1 MVRSRRGHTSTLDIE
16 EAFIMAI
23 HDNNQAFTY
32 DLKDQLIGAQGDAY
46 GSFEWEYDALGNRT
60 QEVHGDTTIAYS
72 YGTGNNRLVSE
83 AFGDTVNSYSYDY
96 AGSMTRKD
104 YYYEQSLLGGST
116 YNNNDDSRLTSV
128 AQSGVVETNYYDH
141 LGQRVLKDDAGAHTV
156 YVYDIFGNLIGE
168 YIPGSD
174 AVREWVYLGSHRLAM
189 LHANMSVGVN
199 PPECGGLPSPPE
211 GCSRMIPSEGEQ
223 SSAPFNWVLIGLCP
237 VMTYSGFKFR
247 RRKKVL
253 ILIFASGVSIIAFMM
268 SRKAKTQENPTE
280 AVYYYHNDHL
290 GTPKVL
296 TDSTGTVVWEA
307 IYEPFGSISQLL
319 TSQISNPFRFPGQY
333 DDEWTGMYYNINR
346 FYISGL
352 AKYNRPDPRSTAF
365 PIAKSAYNYTNSNP
379 YIYVFD
385 NPIML
390 KDPFGLCAKCDD
402 CPSGKWSGSLGSLGG
417 HIIIAG
423 ASYNWGFIDCWGNN
437 TKMDIGV
444 ECYNIGTGLGG
455 WLGLQGSIPL
465 TSNCCNASDFS
476 GWDAGL
482 GFSADL
488 RAIFGGGWGFGVSL
502 ASPHCLSIQPSF
514 GFGLDAVSKVYSV
527 CNTTI
532 KKVYKN

>member
-168 YIPGSD
+168 YIPGTD
-174 AVREWVYLGSHRLAM
+174 AVREWIYLGSHRLAM
-189 LHANMSVGVN
+189 LHANMSVGLN
-199 PPECGGLPSPPE
+199 PPECGGLPEPPG
-211 GCSRMIPSEGEQ
+211 GCSRMIPEEGEQ
-223 SSAPFNWVLIGLCP
+223 SSAPFNWVMIGLCP
-237 VMTYSGFKFR
+237 VMTYGGFKY
-247 RRKKVL
+247 RKKKKIL
-253 ILIFASGVSIIAFMM
+253 LLIFASGVGIIAFMM
-268 SRKAKTQENPTE
+268 TRKAKPQTSPEE

-296 TDSTGTVVWEA
+296 TDGDGDVVWEA
-307 IYEPFGSISQLL
+307 VMEPFGAISSTLVSEIDQ
-319 TSQISNPFRFPGQY
+319 PFRFPGQY
-333 DDEWTGMYYNINR
+333 DDEWTGMYYNHNR
-346 FYISGL
+346 YYI
-352 AKYNRPDPRSTAF
+352 
-365 PIAKSAYNYTNSNP
+365 
-379 YIYVFD
+379 
-385 NPIML
+385 
-390 KDPFGLCAKCDD
+390 
-402 CPSGKWSGSLGSLGG
+402 
-417 HIIIAG
+417 
-423 ASYNWGFIDCWGNN
+423 
-437 TKMDIGV
+437 
-444 ECYNIGTGLGG
+444 
-455 WLGLQGSIPL
+455 
-465 TSNCCNASDFS
+465 
-476 GWDAGL
+476 AGL
-482 GFSADL
+482 GRYNRVDPNDSTNEIYLYVGNNPLIYIDILAL
-488 RAIFGGGWGFGVSL
+488 AECKVVGGEYTRLTYYTNRGISGITKSGYPAGSNTVAVNMNLYKLKWKDPRKLVEQGCKWNEFDIPFAGRRV
-502 ASPHCLSIQPSF
+502 A
-514 GFGLDAVSKVYSV
+514 LDTGSKVCDNIDVWFQGDSEGRAFLRKLNPKNAKGGEYGMI
-527 CNTTI
+527 TI
-532 KKVYKN
+532 YECTDECACKQ